1 LDEKQLPRYAGTMTR
16 EQAEREAKRLAAESP
31 ERETHR
37 WLSRE
42 EADGSWSVVKI
53 NIPPATEPELTAE
66 TEAAERPPT
75 PDDPRPGMLRN
86 IPPYG

>member
-1 LDEKQLPRYAGTMTR
+1 MTR
-16 EQAEREAKRLAAESP
+16 DQAEAEAKRLATDSP
-31 ERETHR
+31 DRETHR
-37 WLSRE
+37 WLPRE
-42 EADGSWSVVKI
+42 EADGSWSVVKV
-53 NIPPATEPELTAE
+53 NIPPGKDQELTAE